1 MMKSK
6 SISHK
11 LSTLF
16 FTAGFAL
23 ILCAGGLLLHN
34 LKESNEA
41 AESVQTISMD
51 LRIEAP
57 QDEGIVPDYLIDAT
71 RDMPGQ
77 EIDGYT
83 YIGKL
88 SIPTLDLDL
97 PVMTDWSYPQL
108 KIAPCRYQGSAY
120 TDDMIVCA
128 HNYQSHFGKLDNL
141 VPGDE
146 IQFTDIDGNHFSYFV
161 IEKEY
166 LEKTGVEELRSGDWD
181 LTLFTCT
188 HGGKTRVTI
197 RCEKTEASDFAE

>member
-1 MMKSK
+1 MKSK

-16 FTAGFAL
+16 FAVGFAL
-23 ILCAGGLLLHN
+23 ILCAGGLLLQN

-41 AESVQTISMD
+41 AESVQTISID
-51 LRIEAP
+51 LQIEAP

-71 RDMPGQ
+71 RDMPEQ
-77 EIDGYT
+77 EIDGYA

-88 SIPTLDLDL
+88 SIPTLDLEL

-141 VPGDE
+141 VYGDE
-146 IQFTDIDGNHFSYFV
+146 IQFTDMDGNHFSYSV

-166 LEKTGVEELRSGDWD
+166 LEKEDVEELKNGDWD

-188 HGGKTRVTI
+188 PGGRTRVTI
-197 RCEKTEASDFAE
+197 RCEKAEVSDFAA

>member
-1 MMKSK
+1 MKSK
-6 SISHK
+6 SIYHK

-16 FTAGFAL
+16 FAAGFAL

-166 LEKTGVEELRSGDWD
+166 LEKTDVEELRSGDWD

-188 HGGKTRVTI
+188 PGGKTRVTI
-197 RCEKTEASDFAE
+197 RCEKAEASDFAE

>member
-1 MMKSK
+1 MKSK
-6 SISHK
+6 GISQK

-16 FTAGFAL
+16 FAVGFAL
-23 ILCAGGLLLHN
+23 ILCAGGLLLQN

-41 AESVQTISMD
+41 AESVQTIFID
-51 LRIEAP
+51 LQIEAP
-57 QDEGIVPDYLIDAT
+57 QDEGIVPDYLIDET
-71 RDMPGQ
+71 RDMPEQ
-77 EIDGYT
+77 EIDGYA

-88 SIPTLDLDL
+88 SIPTLDLEL

-141 VPGDE
+141 VYGDE
-146 IQFTDIDGNHFSYFV
+146 IQFTDMDGNHFSYSV

-166 LEKTGVEELRSGDWD
+166 LEKADVEKLKNGDWD

-188 HGGKTRVTI
+188 PGGRTRVTI
-197 RCEKTEASDFAE
+197 RCEKAEVSDFAA

>member
-1 MMKSK
+1 MKSK

-16 FTAGFAL
+16 FAVGFAL
-23 ILCAGGLLLHN
+23 ILCAGGLLLQN

-41 AESVQTISMD
+41 AESVQTISID
-51 LRIEAP
+51 LQIEAP
-57 QDEGIVPDYLIDAT
+57 QDEGIVPDYLIDST
-71 RDMPGQ
+71 RDMPEQ
-77 EIDGYT
+77 EIDGYA

-88 SIPTLDLDL
+88 SIPTLDLEL

-141 VPGDE
+141 VYGDE
-146 IQFTDIDGNHFSYFV
+146 IQFTDMDGNHFSYSV

-166 LEKTGVEELRSGDWD
+166 LEKEDVEELKNGDWA
-181 LTLFTCT
+181 LPLFTPT
-188 HGGKTRVTI
+188 PRRSPRHNTRSQQTKVTKI
-197 RCEKTEASDFAE
+197 TK